1 MAEDLAIDVGIP
13 ADTDE
18 FHTFVSC
25 VNNLL
30 EHGCTYGKGVTDN
43 ICEKCEKSDL
53 PIAKKV
59 LRECRRVAKN
69 TSRIRPSKLKWWQ
82 TWENSS
88 VPRWPGRSPSP
99 QQTRKRPM
107 SPMFRKKQ
115 SRQDRRQDH
124 RQDRRQDRRQDYQEY
139 RDYQDRRPREQGRRK
154 RARAQRRE
162 HPYKRPNEERPKR
175 PMSPLFQKKDVK
187 INKRRR
193 YR

>member
-13 ADTDE
+13 VDTDE

-30 EHGCTYGKGVTDN
+30 EHRCTYGKSVTDN

-82 TWENSS
+82 TWGNSS
-88 VPRWPGRSPSP
+88 VPRWHGRSSSP

-115 SRQDRRQDH
+115 SRQDRRQP
-124 RQDRRQDRRQDYQEY
+124 RDYQEY
-139 RDYQDRRPREQGRRK
+139 CDYQDSRPRQQGRRK
-154 RARAQRRE
+154 HARAQRRE
-162 HPYKRPNEERPKR
+162 HPYKRLNEERKR
-175 PMSPLFQKKDVK
+175 PMSPLFEKKDVK